1 MNNIQNKWDLREN
14 RRYPNTEVKPSR
26 NVIEQNGP
34 SQNRGINNTKQ

>member
-14 RRYPNTEVKPSR
+14 RRYHNTEVKPSR

-34 SQNRGINNTKQ
+34 SQNRG